1 MSDTAFVSDTFAIC
15 HNRSTERWNG
25 HSVGRAQRNFELGEI
40 YHLTAHGT
48 DDRKIFLDDVDRQGF
63 VMRLRRVARTY
74 AWELHAYCL
83 MDTHYHVLTRA
94 GQIAEGMRVLN
105 GAHSRAF
112 NERHGRRGALFESRY
127 ADRVIRD
134 ETHLAYAIA
143 YIEENRLRAA
153 LDADWIWRSGNGV

>member
-1 MSDTAFVSDTFAIC
+1 VSDTAFVSDTFAIC

-25 HSVGRAQRNFELGEI
+25 HSVGRAQRNFELGE
-40 YHLTAHGT
+40 
-48 DDRKIFLDDVDRQGF
+48 IFLDDVDRQGF